1 MTAPTARLRI
11 GDVAKLAGVSPATVS
26 RVLSGSQTVSPE
38 SRERVLAIVSR
49 FDYQPS
55 RLARN
60 LRQGRAEVVGVVVSD
75 IENPHFASMV
85 RAIEDALYRRGKR
98 VLLCNTSEDA
108 AKQASYLEVM
118 AAERVLGV
126 LLSPSDPGDPEIGR
140 VLDLGIPV
148 VAFDRTVGD
157 PRADS
162 VTAGNVEAARQA
174 VRLLAGRGHRRIGF
188 VSGRAGVQTGDDRLA
203 GYRAEARAAGIE
215 ERVAGGEFSLEGGR
229 AATAELLAARPRPT
243 ALLIA
248 NNQMSLGAL
257 ELLRERGLAI
267 PGDIAVV
274 AFDDPPWAN
283 LIDPPL
289 TALAQPLRAMA
300 DAAVDLLFERMAAG
314 RRQPA
319 HLVFEFE
326 LRVRRSCG
334 TAHQEHG

>member
-38 SRERVLAIVSR
+38 SRERVLSVVSR

-118 AAERVLGV
+118 AAERVLG
-126 LLSPSDPGDPEIGR
+126 
-140 VLDLGIPV
+140 IPV
-148 VAFDRTVGD
+148 VAFDRTVSD

-174 VRLLAGRGHRRIGF
+174 VRLLADRGHRRIGF

-203 GYRAEARAAGIE
+203 GYRAEARAARIE

-289 TALAQPLRAMA
+289 TALAQPLRQMA
-300 DAAVDLLFERMAAG
+300 DAAVDLLFERMAAC

-334 TAHQEHG
+334 TAR

>member
-1 MTAPTARLRI
+1 MTAPAARLRI
-11 GDVAKLAGVSPATVS
+11 GDVAKLAGVSAATVS
-26 RVLSGSQTVSPE
+26 RVLSGSQTVSAE
-38 SRERVLAIVSR
+38 SRDRVLAIVAR
-49 FDYQPS
+49 FDYQPN

-85 RAIEDALYRRGKR
+85 KAIEDALYRRGKR
-98 VLLCNTSEDA
+98 VLLCSTSEDA

-162 VTAGNVEAARQA
+162 VTAANVDAARQA
-174 VRLLAGRGHRRIGF
+174 VRLLVDCGHRRIGF

-215 ERVAGGEFSLEGGR
+215 ERVAGGGFSLEGGR
-229 AATAELLAARPRPT
+229 AATAELLASRPAPT
-243 ALLIA
+243 ALVIA

-267 PGDIAVV
+267 PGDVAVV

-283 LIDPPL
+283 LIEPPL
-289 TALAQPLRAMA
+289 TALAQPLRQMA
-300 DAAVDLLFERMAAG
+300 DAAVGLLFERMSAG
-314 RRQPA
+314 RTRPA

-334 TAHQEHG
+334 TAR